1 MQGGWYDKKTLEF
14 KQIID
19 IQFCAA
25 MGYGR
30 PNIPQ
35 RLVRHFNLINVPDTP
50 DEAMKYILTKIF
62 DYGFE

>member
-1 MQGGWYDKKTLEF
+1 
-14 KQIID
+14 
-19 IQFCAA
+19 

-62 DYGFE
+62 DYGFEQYVDKVKFVARQLPQLCLVIYK